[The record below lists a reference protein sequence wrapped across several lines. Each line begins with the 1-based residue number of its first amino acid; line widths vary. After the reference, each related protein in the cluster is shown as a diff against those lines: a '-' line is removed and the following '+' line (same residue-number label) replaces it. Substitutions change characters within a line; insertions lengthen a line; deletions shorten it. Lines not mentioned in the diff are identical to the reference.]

1 MVALSPK
8 ELAKRNNFTLFVN
21 RIKTNGYFTLNESN
35 GKKVK
40 ITQKFAYQLNSL
52 QDLNKFKDNRGS
64 VLLPTG
70 TTGNGII
77 RLSQLYKDDAFKT
90 RKGNPNAKEEYQI
103 KFVREQLEKIKEKI
117 GSDFVKLRVGNNTY
131 EVTEVEKTPG
141 FPEPKSDMNFIGR
154 NGVRFGFCSLKSG
167 VTARSIQQWGG
178 TSVRF
183 EPIIAA
189 DPEVQAFVKT
199 AKEMFPT
206 EIPQGT
212 TVARKISNQKLRMQA
227 IYGSGYGGSFGINN
241 VNVVLQGTVGIN
253 AISFTEY
260 KITGSAMT
268 HSNGSTLPPEYQPV
282 LMAIYKGDRS
292 DYGIKNARINLYSKS
307 GRTKRQMI

>member
-35 GKKVK
+35 GKRVK

-154 NGVRFGFCSLKSG
+154 NGVRLGFCSLKSG

-189 DPEVQAFVKT
+189 HPEVQAFVKT

-212 TVARKISNQKLRMQA
+212 TVAREISDQKLRMQG
-227 IYGSGYGGSFGINN
+227 IYGSGYGGSFGVNN
-241 VNVVLQGTVGIN
+241 VNVLLQGTVRIN
-253 AISFTEY
+253 SVSSTEY
-260 KITGSAMT
+260 EITGSAMT

-307 GRTKRQMI
+307 GRTKRQMV

>member
-1 MVALSPK
+1 MVALSLA
-8 ELAKRNNFTLFVN
+8 ELRKRNNFTLFVN
-21 RIKTNGYFTLNESN
+21 RIKTNGYFTLNEGN
-35 GKKVK
+35 GQRVQ

-52 QDLNKFKDNRGS
+52 ADLEKFKDNRNS
-64 VLLPTG
+64 VILPTG
-70 TTGNGII
+70 STGSSSIK
-77 RLSQLYKDDAFKT
+77 LSQLYKDDAFKT

-131 EVTEVEKTPG
+131 EVTEVEDTPG
-141 FPEPKSDMNFIGR
+141 TPKSDMNFIGR
-154 NGVRFGFCSLKSG
+154 NGVRLGFCSLKSG

-178 TSVRF
+178 TSVAR

-189 DPEVQAFVKT
+189 HPEVQAFVKT

-212 TVARKISNQKLRMQA
+212 TVAREISDQKLRMQG
-227 IYGSGYGGSFGINN
+227 IYGSGYGGSFGANN
-241 VNVVLQGTVGIN
+241 VNVLLQGTVRIN
-253 AISFTEY
+253 SVSSTEY
-260 KITGSAMT
+260 EITGSAMT

-307 GRTKRQMI
+307 GRTKRQMV

>member
-1 MVALSPK
+1 MATLSIA
-8 ELAKRNNFTLFVN
+8 ELRKRNNFTIFRD
-21 RIKTNGYFTLNESN
+21 RIKTNGKFTISEGN
-35 GKKVK
+35 GQKIQ
-40 ITQKFAYQLNSL
+40 ITQKFAYEFDTL
-52 QDLNKFKDNRGS
+52 QDLERFKDNRGTI
-64 VLLPTG
+64 LLPTG
-70 TTGNGII
+70 VTGSGVV
-77 RLSQLYKDDAFKT
+77 RLSQLYKDSAFVT
-90 RKGNPNAKEEYQI
+90 RTQNTTAKEDIQI
-103 KFVREQLEKIKEKI
+103 RSVREQLEVIKEKI

-227 IYGSGYGGSFGINN
+227 IYGSGYGGSIGINN
-241 VNVVLQGTVGIN
+241 VDVVLQGTVSIN
-253 AISFTEY
+253 SISFTEY

-268 HSNGSTLPPEYQPV
+268 HNNGSTLPSEYEPV
-282 LMAIYKGDRS
+282 LMAIYKGERNN
-292 DYGIKNARINLYSKS
+292 YGIKNARLVISAIS
-307 GRTKRQMI
+307 GRRITQMV

>member
-1 MVALSPK
+1 MVALSPA
-8 ELAKRNNFTLFVN
+8 ELSKRNNFTLFVN
-21 RIKTNGYFTLNESN
+21 RIKTNGYFTINEGN
-35 GKKVK
+35 GQRVQ

-52 QDLNKFKDNRGS
+52 EDLENFRDNRRS
-64 VLLPTG
+64 IILPTG
-70 TTGNGII
+70 STGSSSIK
-77 RLSQLYKDDAFKT
+77 LSQLYKDDAFKT

-103 KFVREQLEKIKEKI
+103 KYVREQLEKIKEKI

-154 NGVRFGFCSLKSG
+154 NGVRLGFCSLKDG
-167 VTARSIQQWGG
+167 ATAAAIQQWGG

-183 EPIIAA
+183 EPIIASH
-189 DPEVQAFVKT
+189 PEVQAFVKT
-199 AKEMFPT
+199 AKEMFPK

-212 TVARKISNQKLRMQA
+212 TVAREISDQKLRMQG
-227 IYGSGYGGSFGINN
+227 IYGSGFGGSFGVNN
-241 VNVVLQGTVGIN
+241 VNVLLQGTVRIN

-260 KITGSAMT
+260 EITGSAMT

-307 GRTKRQMI
+307 GRKKRQMV

>member
-35 GKKVK
+35 GKRVK

-90 RKGNPNAKEEYQI
+90 RKGNPNAKEEEQI
-103 KFVREQLEKIKEKI
+103 KLVREQLEKIKEKI
-117 GSDFVKLRVGNNTY
+117 GSDFIKLRVGSNTY
-131 EVTEVEKTPG
+131 EVIDVEDTPG
-141 FPEPKSDMNFIGR
+141 TPKSDMNFIGR
-154 NGVRFGFCSLKSG
+154 NGVKLGFCSLKSG

-212 TVARKISNQKLRMQA
+212 TVAREISDQKLRMQG
-227 IYGSGYGGSFGINN
+227 IYGSGYGGSFGANN
-241 VNVVLQGTVGIN
+241 VNVLLQGSVRIN
-253 AISFTEY
+253 SVSSTEY
-260 KITGSAMT
+260 EITGSAMT

-307 GRTKRQMI
+307 GRKKRQMV

>member
-1 MVALSPK
+1 MVALSPT
-8 ELAKRNNFTLFVN
+8 ELRKRNNFTLFVN

-35 GKKVK
+35 GRKVK
-40 ITQKFAYQLNSL
+40 ITQKLGYLLNSIE
-52 QDLNKFKDNRGS
+52 DLEKLKDNRGS
-64 VLLPTG
+64 ILLPTG
-70 TTGNGII
+70 STGSSLI

-117 GSDFVKLRVGNNTY
+117 GSDFVKLRVGDNTY

-154 NGVRFGFCSLKSG
+154 NGVRLGFCSLKDG
-167 VTARSIQQWGG
+167 ATAAAIQQWGG
-178 TSVRF
+178 ASVRF

-189 DPEVQAFVKT
+189 HPEVQAFVKT

-212 TVARKISNQKLRMQA
+212 TVARKISDQKLRMQG
-227 IYGSGYGGSFGINN
+227 IYGSGFGGSFGVNN
-241 VNVVLQGTVGIN
+241 VNVLLQGTVRIN

-260 KITGSAMT
+260 EITGSAMT

-307 GRTKRQMI
+307 GRKKRQMV

>member
-21 RIKTNGYFTLNESN
+21 RIKTNGYFTINEGN
-35 GKKVK
+35 GQRVQ

-52 QDLNKFKDNRGS
+52 EDLEKFRDNRKS
-64 VLLPTG
+64 IILPTG
-70 TTGNGII
+70 STGSSSIK
-77 RLSQLYKDDAFKT
+77 LSQLYKDDAFKT

-154 NGVRFGFCSLKSG
+154 NGVRLGFCSLKDG
-167 VTARSIQQWGG
+167 VTAAAIQQWGG
-178 TSVRF
+178 ASVRF

-189 DPEVQAFVKT
+189 HPEVQAFVKT

-212 TVARKISNQKLRMQA
+212 TVAREISDQKLRMKA
-227 IYGSGYGGSFGINN
+227 IYGSGYGGSFGVNN
-241 VNVVLQGTVGIN
+241 VNVLLQGTVRIN

-268 HSNGSTLPPEYQPV
+268 HSNGSTLPAEYQPV

-307 GRTKRQMI
+307 GRKKRQMV

>member
-8 ELAKRNNFTLFVN
+8 ELAKRDNFTLFVN

-35 GKKVK
+35 GKRVK

-154 NGVRFGFCSLKSG
+154 NGVRLGFCSLKDG
-167 VTARSIQQWGG
+167 ATAAAIQQWGG
-178 TSVRF
+178 ASVRF

-189 DPEVQAFVKT
+189 HPEVQAFVKT

-212 TVARKISNQKLRMQA
+212 TVAREISDQKLRMQG
-227 IYGSGYGGSFGINN
+227 IYGSGYGGSFGVNN
-241 VNVVLQGTVGIN
+241 VNVLLQGTVRIN
-253 AISFTEY
+253 SVSSTEY
-260 KITGSAMT
+260 EITGSAMT

-307 GRTKRQMI
+307 GRTKRQMV